1 MYLQTNAMFVC
12 LPDHSLLEVSN
23 EVLALLLIQI
33 LTTIGLLWGGEKPC
47 FFPLKKKNTM
57 KIVDCLLIFMFNI
70 YEFLQ
75 FIQDIEFIYW

>member
-33 LTTIGLLWGGEKPC
+33 LTTIGLLWGEKNLA

-75 FIQDIEFIYW
+75 FIQDIEFIY

>member
-12 LPDHSLLEVSN
+12 LPDQSLLEVSN

-47 FFPLKKKNTM
+47 FFPLKKKEYHEN
-57 KIVDCLLIFMFNI
+57 C
-70 YEFLQ
+70 
-75 FIQDIEFIYW
+75 

>member
-33 LTTIGLLWGGEKPC
+33 LTTIGLLWGEKKPC
-47 FFPLKKKNTM
+47 FFPLKKKEYHEN
-57 KIVDCLLIFMFNI
+57 C
-70 YEFLQ
+70 
-75 FIQDIEFIYW
+75 

>member
-33 LTTIGLLWGGEKPC
+33 LTTIGLLWGGEK
-47 FFPLKKKNTM
+47 T
-57 KIVDCLLIFMFNI
+57 LLFSP
-70 YEFLQ
+70 
-75 FIQDIEFIYW
+75 

>member
-1 MYLQTNAMFVC
+1 MYLQTNAMFVG
-12 LPDHSLLEVSN
+12 LPDQSLLEVSN

-33 LTTIGLLWGGEKPC
+33 LTTIGLLWGEKNLA

-70 YEFLQ
+70 YEFLH
-75 FIQDIEFIYW
+75 FIQDIEFIY